1 MKLKPYE
8 TSVVTGKI
16 GHGKNEG
23 NVSQR
28 TQRSENDTDNKEQ
41 KRSENDRETNNKKND
56 KNDKKMIEADMSLR
70 TFPQLSSVLKK
81 EEKLIFLINS

>member
-41 KRSENDRETNNKKND
+41 KRSENDRGTNNKK
-56 KNDKKMIEADMSLR
+56 K
-70 TFPQLSSVLKK
+70 
-81 EEKLIFLINS
+81 